1 MNGIR
6 PKGRYVI
13 RRTYSNPHTLGE
25 AMRSEGVT
33 TIEAGKQIHYSQA
46 SMSRFKTGTKPMPLE
61 AAIKLVENMRS
72 PFLAMDLANK
82 TIQVSAPVI
91 NGDDIVKEPLAMA
104 IRSVAEMNEAI
115 DAVNS
120 ALDELTTPVKKVKN
134 NHDPMNAIDQLLD
147 VMLYATNSVA
157 FIAQEYGVSMQDKLA
172 NRTLEWRRLGLVG
185 D

>member
-13 RRTYSNPHTLGE
+13 RRTYKNPHTLDE
-25 AMRSEGVT
+25 VMQQEKMT
-33 TIEAGKQIHYSQA
+33 TVQMAKIIHVSQPTA
-46 SMSRFKTGTKPMPLE
+46 SRFKNGKMPMQFE
-61 AAIKLVENMRS
+61 DAARLVEKVRS
-72 PFLAMDLANK
+72 PFLAIDLANK

-91 NGDDIVKEPLAMA
+91 NGDEIVKEPLAMA

-115 DAVNS
+115 DAVNN
-120 ALDELTTPVKKVKN
+120 AIDELTTPVKKVKD

-172 NRTLEWRRLGLVG
+172 TRTLEWRRLGLVG

>member
-1 MNGIR
+1 MQQE
-6 PKGRYVI
+6 K
-13 RRTYSNPHTLGE
+13 
-25 AMRSEGVT
+25 MT
-33 TIEAGKQIHYSQA
+33 TVQMAKIIHVSQPTA
-46 SMSRFKTGTKPMPLE
+46 SRFKNGKMPMQFE
-61 AAIKLVENMRS
+61 DAARLVEKVRS
-72 PFLAMDLANK
+72 PFLAIDLANK

-91 NGDDIVKEPLAMA
+91 NGDEIVKEPLAMA

-115 DAVNS
+115 DAVNN
-120 ALDELTTPVKKVKN
+120 AIDELTTPVKKVKD

-172 NRTLEWRRLGLVG
+172 TRTLEWRRLGLVG

>member
-1 MNGIR
+1 MNGIK
-6 PKGRYVI
+6 PKGRYII
-13 RRTYSNPHTLGE
+13 RRTYKNPHTLDE
-25 AMRSEGVT
+25 VMRQEKMT
-33 TIEAGKQIHYSQA
+33 TVQMAKIVHVSQPTA
-46 SMSRFKTGTKPMPLE
+46 SRFKTGKMPMQFE
-61 AAIKLVENMRS
+61 DAARLVEKMKS
-72 PFLAMDLANK
+72 PFLAIDLANK

-115 DAVNS
+115 ETVNS
-120 ALDELTTPVKKVKN
+120 SLDELTTPVGKVKD

-157 FIAQEYGVSMQDKLA
+157 FISQEYGVSMQDKLA